1 MTNKTDAWM
10 PLWIG
15 AYLADT
21 MRLTTIQHGAY
32 LLLLMAYWCDRSP
45 LPDIDDELRSITKTD
60 NSEWKAMR
68 PVLAKFFRV
77 EDGVWWHKRVEEELS
92 ASKKHKEKAESGGSS
107 RWGSDSEERG
117 RGLRSQRL
125 SEARTKGTHSPAEW
139 DAMKA
144 FHGHRC
150 VRCHGDGEIV
160 KDHILP
166 IYQGG
171 SDSIENIQPLCR
183 SCNCSKGPDA
193 SDLRS
198 NGWRNAIADAL
209 KNACLEGIKRLPDAS
224 TTPSPSPISS
234 SLRSEEAA
242 AKPRLPRTK
251 SRKVT
256 LRQYLDQCKAEGTKP
271 IPDDHPIR
279 PYARDAGITDE
290 MLQVTWTVFKENYLN
305 SPDRTKVYVDWAHT
319 FANAVK
325 GCWQRIWIT
334 KPDGSVEWSS
344 IGLQQKNA
352 IEARLARE
360 DKHAHA

>member
-32 LLLLMAYWCDRSP
+32 LLLLMAYWRDRSP

-60 NSEWKAMR
+60 KSEWKAMR

-77 EDGVWWHKRVEEELS
+77 EDGVWWHKRVEQE
-92 ASKKHKEKAESGGSS
+92 
-107 RWGSDSEERG
+107 
-117 RGLRSQRL
+117 
-125 SEARTKGTHSPAEW
+125 
-139 DAMKA
+139 
-144 FHGHRC
+144 
-150 VRCHGDGEIV
+150 
-160 KDHILP
+160 
-166 IYQGG
+166 
-171 SDSIENIQPLCR
+171 
-183 SCNCSKGPDA
+183 
-193 SDLRS
+193 
-198 NGWRNAIADAL
+198 IADAEERSKKASDKAAKAAL
-209 KNACLEGIKRLPDAS
+209 ARWGATTKESSSNAQSNAPSIPQAVLEEVHDECP
-224 TTPSPSPISS
+224 TPSPISS